1 MRTSRGRE
9 CVHGVSV
16 AIVVMSGIASVGLQ
30 ARQVSA
36 ISADGASLDV
46 NRQGPYVTGPVTP
59 LRVLIEELQG
69 KSPAV
74 AAARAAAEAASHV
87 APQVTTLPDPR
98 VTFQQ
103 FNVGSPRPFAGW
115 SNSDFA
121 YVGVGVSQ
129 DLPFPGKRQLRRD
142 VATHEVDR
150 LTAHVDVIRRQ
161 EIERLATA
169 YCEVAYHQQTLDL
182 LERDDVLSR
191 QVADVAAAHY
201 RAGQG
206 TEQDVL
212 RAQLEHTKILN
223 EIAMHHRQMD
233 EAEVDLKQTLR
244 RSQDSP
250 DIAAEALIWRPWP
263 VDPTELLTR
272 VRDQN
277 ATLRE
282 DAGVIDKRTAEVTLA
297 EKDHRPDFA
306 VGGMYQH
313 TSSAFRDYYML
324 TFDVVLPRASR
335 VNAAVAQATARV
347 EQARADEDADLQATL
362 ADLARQVAIA
372 RVGDD
377 QATLYRD
384 GLLPQARASFDAG
397 LVAYQAG
404 RQGFESVLSSMVD
417 LLTFDLEYQQLLLDR
432 ALAIAHVER
441 LMGGPLS

>member
-1 MRTSRGRE
+1 MR
-9 CVHGVSV
+9 
-16 AIVVMSGIASVGLQ
+16 
-30 ARQVSA
+30 
-36 ISADGASLDV
+36 
-46 NRQGPYVTGPVTP
+46 
-59 LRVLIEELQG
+59 
-69 KSPAV
+69 
-74 AAARAAAEAASHV
+74 
-87 APQVTTLPDPR
+87 
-98 VTFQQ
+98 
-103 FNVGSPRPFAGW
+103 
-115 SNSDFA
+115 
-121 YVGVGVSQ
+121 
-129 DLPFPGKRQLRRD
+129 
-142 VATHEVDR
+142 EVDR

-161 EIERLATA
+161 EIERLVTA
-169 YCEVAYHQQTLDL
+169 YCEVAYHLQTLDI
-182 LERDDVLSR
+182 LEREDALSR

-201 RAGQG
+201 GAGQG

-223 EIAMHHRQMD
+223 DIAMHHRQMD
-233 EAEVDLKQTLR
+233 EAQVDLKETLR
-244 RSQDSP
+244 RPQDSP
-250 DIAAEALIWRPWP
+250 EITPEALVWRPWP
-263 VDPTELLTR
+263 LDPTELLTR

-282 DAGVIDKRTAEVTLA
+282 DAGVIDERTAEVTLA

-347 EQARADEDADLQATL
+347 EQARADEDADLQAAL

-372 RVGDD
+372 RAGDD
-377 QATLYRD
+377 QAKLYRD

-404 RQGFESVLSSMVD
+404 RQGFESVLSSLVD

-432 ALAIAHVER
+432 ALAIAHLER